1 MLKPIENNMI
11 SKLTGYTNY
20 ERNLKYK
27 SIVERC
33 HEHAKMS
40 WKAINT
46 LQKWWGTYLFLFK
59 WSRHLKAMLIG
70 RKGVWPFQKKLIPM
84 TSPSQLMSGPPIKC
98 YNKELVYAT
107 VWYQF
112 IKYITSKHRSFS
124 QSKNMPKL
132 EQALDKQLFA
142 PFLLSSSN
150 KDCFMVKAE
159 LMNHDLVTKL
169 VV

>member
-1 MLKPIENNMI
+1 
-11 SKLTGYTNY
+11 
-20 ERNLKYK
+20 
-27 SIVERC
+27 
-33 HEHAKMS
+33 
-40 WKAINT
+40 
-46 LQKWWGTYLFLFK
+46 
-59 WSRHLKAMLIG
+59 MLIG

-84 TSPSQLMSGPPIKC
+84 TSPSQLMSGPPIKG

-107 VWYQF
+107 VRYQF

-124 QSKNMPKL
+124 QSKNMPNL

-150 KDCFMVKAE
+150 KDCFMVKAV